1 MSLIRSLHLAAA
13 VALAIGSAAAPA
25 YAQSARDG
33 LSGTRVRVTA
43 PNFAE
48 NRVVGTVTSY
58 DETGLQVVEEATGTV
73 YSFPLRAVSRL
84 DPYQG
89 GSRGSTA
96 WYRGRF
102 GAFLGA
108 GVGLLAGAAIGTTGD
123 GDMVRPTVAGG
134 VAGMGAGALLGA
146 LHGAAFPRDRWG
158 WVMNPWGYDPE
169 LRPGTP

>member
-13 VALAIGSAAAPA
+13 VALAITAAALPA
-25 YAQSARDG
+25 HAQPGGDG
-33 LSGTRVRVTA
+33 LTGTRVRVTA

-48 NRVVGTVTSY
+48 GRVVGTVTAY
-58 DETGLQVVEEATGTV
+58 DESGLQVVEEATGTV

-84 DPYQG
+84 DPYRG

-108 GVGLLAGAAIGTTGD
+108 SVGLLAGAGIATTGD
-123 GDMVRPTVAGG
+123 GNMVRETVIGG
-134 VAGMGAGALLGA
+134 AVGMGAGAVLGA

-169 LRPGTP
+169 LRPATP